1 MTKNRPSVTGQGPE
15 LFGRGIELLFGGEE
29 EPAGLKDALPSSGA
43 PPSASQEATMIQ
55 QRTHTDAAGG
65 ASIRPDQT
73 GGRHG
78 LAIDLTASSSELD
91 APAEPQPLELDI
103 PSPSESPPLELEGPA
118 VPAVSHE
125 SDPGTNQA
133 PGPVVS
139 QPNHLEDS
147 TMPDQ
152 PRPAAASEAETEVET
167 SAPGKRD
174 VGTPG
179 ADVHGPGVDGKKD
192 KAELSARLSK
202 QDLDA
207 LTPQD
212 IREIMK
218 RLHKGD
224 LAELDKEVDRQY
236 DRVSTLLSGNR
247 REATVAFEILR
258 KARMILLKDP
268 EQFAQA
274 EYLVRQV
281 QSRVHQ
287 IELSVEAG
295 KRNAPKIF
303 VYEVVWMIF
312 LSIAALVTTVGGT
325 TFSAWMAALL
335 GVQPD
340 SERLN
345 WAVLFLSTLAWGGI
359 GGVTSALWSLYYHV
373 SIQRDYD
380 PIENLWYYSQP
391 VLGMVLGGMVF
402 LIMGAGFLIVQ
413 VDLSGAEA
421 ALGARLLPAAVAV
434 IVGFRQTVM
443 LDLIERAIGLI
454 APAKPE
460 EEPTLPTPP
469 SEPI

>member
-1 MTKNRPSVTGQGPE
+1 
-15 LFGRGIELLFGGEE
+15 
-29 EPAGLKDALPSSGA
+29 
-43 PPSASQEATMIQ
+43 
-55 QRTHTDAAGG
+55 
-65 ASIRPDQT
+65 
-73 GGRHG
+73 
-78 LAIDLTASSSELD
+78 
-91 APAEPQPLELDI
+91 
-103 PSPSESPPLELEGPA
+103 
-118 VPAVSHE
+118 
-125 SDPGTNQA
+125 
-133 PGPVVS
+133 
-139 QPNHLEDS
+139 
-147 TMPDQ
+147 MPDQ
-152 PRPAAASEAETEVET
+152 PRPSTSDAEADLEINL
-167 SAPGKRD
+167 PGKKD

-179 ADVHGPGVDGKKD
+179 ADVHGPGGADGKKS
-192 KAELSARLSK
+192 KAELSGRLSK
-202 QDLDA
+202 EDLDA

-224 LAELDKEVDRQY
+224 LAKLDKEVDEQY
-236 DRVSTLLSGNR
+236 DKVATLLSGNR

-274 EYLVRQV
+274 EYLLRQV
-281 QSRVHQ
+281 QARVNQ
-287 IELSVEAG
+287 IELSIEAG
-295 KRNAPKIF
+295 KRNAPRLF
-303 VYEVVWMIF
+303 AYQVVWMIF

-325 TFSAWMAALL
+325 TVSAWIAALL
-335 GVQPD
+335 GVEPD

-359 GGVTSALWSLYYHV
+359 GGVTSALWSLYYHI

-391 VLGMVLGGMVF
+391 VLGMVLGGIVF

-413 VDLSGAEA
+413 VDLAGEAA

-434 IVGFRQTVM
+434 IVGFRQTVV

-469 SEPI
+469 PSEPI